1 MSDDAWSMVVAAL
14 RRLEEKTDTL
24 QTGLDDG
31 FAAVRADIS
40 VNMARAD
47 RVAGAGENTREEM
60 RLLATELNAM
70 WRKVNRLEENVR
82 AIERG
87 GNSGRAT

>member
-1 MSDDAWSMVVAAL
+1 MSGGAWSMVVAAP

-24 QTGLDDG
+24 QTRIGDG
-31 FAAVRADIS
+31 FAGVRAHIS

-47 RVAGAGENTREEM
+47 RVAGAGENTREEV

-82 AIERG
+82 A
-87 GNSGRAT
+87 AT